1 MTALPAKQTTEP
13 ASVEDFYVATV
24 EKTLATARRVAGDR
38 DIAQEAT
45 QEAYVVMVERWEQW
59 RTRSLRDNQCYV
71 IGIAVKKIADW
82 YRRNGRF
89 VPFSDEWDQPAAG
102 DNYEQVLDQLTVFKT
117 VRHLLESQPIGMRA
131 VGVLYFLERFE
142 YAEIAEVLGITT
154 STVRTQ
160 VQRLRARLRPL
171 VNQLSEPTDEGEQP

>member
-1 MTALPAKQTTEP
+1 MSASP
-13 ASVEDFYVATV
+13 ASQSTDPGSVEAFYVATV
-24 EKTLATARRVAGDR
+24 ERTLAAACRVAGDR

-45 QEAYVVMVERWEQW
+45 QEAYVVMVENWEQW
-59 RTRSLRDNQCYV
+59 RTRSLGDNQSYI
-71 IGIAVKKIADW
+71 IGIAVKKVADW

-89 VPFSDEWDQPAAG
+89 VSFSEECDRPVAS
-102 DNYEQVLDQLTVFKT
+102 DNYQQVLDQLTIFKA

-131 VGVLYFLERFE
+131 VGVLYFIERFE
-142 YAEIAEVLGITT
+142 YSEIAHILGVTN

-171 VNQLSEPTDEGEQP
+171 VRQFGEPTDEGEQL